1 MPNNRHRR
9 VARLRTPE
17 ERERYF
23 EKLKRA
29 KANQLFKSI
38 GVSSDELAKALE
50 IKGTPV
56 RADSANGVVV
66 KLSLK
71 ERFVKR
77 VTKKLKGVFR

>member
-29 KANQLFKSI
+29 KVNQLFKSI
-38 GVSSDELAKALE
+38 GVSSDELAKSLE
-50 IKGTPV
+50 IKGKPV
-56 RADSANGVVV
+56 RVDIIDDVVV
-66 KLSLK
+66 QVSLK

-77 VTKKLKGVFR
+77 VTKKLKDVFR